1 MISMTTQ
8 KSDIVFLRI
17 RTHLQE
23 VATTQVSSRFAYTA
37 IEHVPRRG
45 AGMAAPTQKIFLADM
60 NHIHYKTTTT
70 TTTFD
75 LDRTMSLPET
85 TIAVN
90 NPEMDECDPWQLDG
104 TRISPNM
111 KRRMMERFGEW
122 GLPALTNTQ
131 VTDRGAQVI
140 LDLDKDVWYERR
152 AFVDWFNLKI
162 KDTNIGDVG
171 IEALALAFVQT
182 TTPNAVLWLDG
193 VKALDDETAVR
204 LATALNTNQFWE
216 TLWIEDCNFG
226 SRGLKA
232 LVGALRN
239 NNVWQELKL
248 FGTNLEDEGVEALAK
263 ALQQNTQWTNF
274 ELWYIQFSSVN
285 GIKAL
290 VEALSVNKT
299 WKSFQLEVRFGTRVS
314 RIRDCELEALSCALR
329 RNQCWETF
337 HYICPSDFNGG
348 LGSVTRTLHG
358 NSVWRVFDMDLEK
371 ATHVDILAEALRR
384 QTSWKYFALSL
395 PYDTPDQ
402 GVEMLANLLKT
413 SPSWERFVL
422 HVGLDQVGPW
432 LKVGPAIL
440 QRLDKHWNSLVLW
453 FPYSYDNP
461 IQHLPFLLENH
472 PDEIGV
478 TADTISNL
486 FLTRHDKATD
496 ALEMAEYLGHCWQ
509 SMDLC
514 MLPRNR
520 ALRVGR
526 PFTIPRT
533 ISLHGTSITIEG
545 ARRLTQSIQGGC
557 ATPQNRTG
565 TMTSTLTTFTHRGNA
580 QWVRLSLSDLKHLGN
595 EGANA
600 IADMFLK
607 NTNWLILDLA
617 DSDLDDLS
625 VQALVNGMGINPDW
639 RCMNLSHIKIS
650 QQEAHDLGMA
660 LSRST
665 AWSNFSVSNMP
676 MVTGEGVVD
685 LVWGIARQS
694 WHTLDLG
701 FTNMSDLGLSAL
713 SQALRTSKTW
723 RHLRLAHADVGDD
736 GVISLSTA
744 LQQNSG
750 WRLFDVGNTNMSDH
764 DMKQVSKAL
773 KKNVNWLTYDVSHS
787 NQPHL
792 EAQAVAGIT
801 HTSPTWES
809 IQYRSPNR
817 PLLLAS
823 GRSEVSNNQEASTV
837 IKSNCQLPSAT
848 MNSSGQGEIVAQI
861 GNKLQCLDT
870 ILRHAIEYGATLIVE
885 LDSMSSMSFVKLG
898 KRLLKVSDALGRIN
912 TLRLQMTSGKED
924 LEQLNPQ
931 RLKTV
936 QDIMSFGIDLAKMML
951 DKVPSANQKPKYHV
965 FISFAGEVRK
975 ELEFDY
981 VTSLEDQL
989 QIAAGGGNILNI
1001 FVAEKTMHAG
1011 HQSYPLVTMLT
1022 NALTARVVVCVTS
1035 THYVQK
1041 KWCIAELLCALA
1053 RNETVCPWT
1062 GVSRVI
1068 VDAFPGCHWVLPSS
1082 PATAS
1087 ASLLVSPK
1095 NPIDRPISRSANK
1108 WLDDFSGLFPTQL
1121 PTMQICEITG
1131 ENVYGKCCSANFGR
1145 NNSCVTS

>member
-1 MISMTTQ
+1 M
-8 KSDIVFLRI
+8 
-17 RTHLQE
+17 
-23 VATTQVSSRFAYTA
+23 
-37 IEHVPRRG
+37 
-45 AGMAAPTQKIFLADM
+45 
-60 NHIHYKTTTT
+60 T

-75 LDRTMSLPET
+75 LNEPMDRTMPLPET
-85 TIAVN
+85 TMDVN
-90 NPEMDECDPWQLDG
+90 NPEMNECDPYQLRR
-104 TRISPNM
+104 TRISPKM
-111 KRRMMERFGEW
+111 KQRMVEHFGKEPF
-122 GLPALTNTQ
+122 LPRLTNTKA
-131 VTDRGAQVI
+131 TDRTAQAI
-140 LDLDKDVWYERR
+140 LDFDRDVRGRGR
-152 AFVDWFNLKI
+152 ANVDWSKLSLRHS
-162 KDTNIGDVG
+162 DIGDVG
-171 IEALALAFVQT
+171 IEALARVFVKT
-182 TTPNAVLWLDG
+182 TTNRDPELRLYF
-193 VKALDDETAVR
+193 VKALDDEMAVR
-204 LATALNTNQFWE
+204 FANAMDQNPSWE
-216 TLWIEDCNFG
+216 KLSIQHCNFG
-226 SRGLKA
+226 SRGWKA
-232 LVGALRN
+232 LVGALGN
-239 NNVWQELKL
+239 NHVWQELEL
-248 FGTNLEDEGVEALAK
+248 VSTNLEDEGVEALAK

-274 ELWYIQFSSVN
+274 ELWDIQFSSVN
-285 GIKAL
+285 GVKAL

-299 WKSFQLEVRFGTRVS
+299 WKSFQLEVRFGTRVP
-314 RIRDCELEALSCALR
+314 RIRDCEMEALSHALR
-329 RNQCWETF
+329 CNQCWETF
-337 HYICPSDFNGG
+337 SYTFPSDFDGG

-395 PYDTPDQ
+395 PYGTPDQ

-422 HVGLDQVGPW
+422 HVRGQEVWSW

-440 QRLDKHWNSLVLW
+440 QRLEKNWNSLVLW
-453 FPYSYDNP
+453 FPYSNNNP

-478 TADTISNL
+478 TEETISNF
-486 FLTRHDKATD
+486 FLTNHEKATD
-496 ALEMAEYLGHCWQ
+496 ALEMAEYLGQCWQ

-514 MLPRNR
+514 MLPSNE

-533 ISLHGTSITIEG
+533 ISLHHTP
-545 ARRLTQSIQGGC
+545 RLTFLAALGLIQSIQGDG
-557 ATPQNRTG
+557 ATAENID
-565 TMTSTLTTFTHRGNA
+565 STNASIASAALGSRPKGNVH
-580 QWVRLSLSDLKHLGN
+580 WFRLSLSHLDIG
-595 EGANA
+595 EDGANA
-600 IADMFLK
+600 IAEMLQR
-607 NTNWLILDLA
+607 NTNWQILDLA
-617 DSDLDDLS
+617 NSDLDDPG
-625 VQALVNGMGINPDW
+625 VKALVNGMKSNCDW

-650 QQEAHDLGMA
+650 QQGAHDLGIA
-660 LSRST
+660 LSRNT
-665 AWSNFSVSNMP
+665 TWSSFSVSNMP
-676 MVTGEGVVD
+676 MVTGEGVID
-685 LVWGIARQS
+685 LVWGIARRS

-713 SQALRTSKTW
+713 LQALTSSKTW
-723 RHLRLAHADVGDD
+723 RHLRLAHTDVGDD
-736 GVISLSTA
+736 GMISLSTA

-898 KRLLKVSDALGRIN
+898 KRLLKVSDARGRIN

-936 QDIMSFGIDLAKMML
+936 QDIMSCGIDLAKMML